1 MVKFVDTREIKAR
14 ELLKYLQSSG
24 NLQVD
29 TDLVDT
35 NLKQPHH
42 RDVGVTCLMSEALF
56 PFVFWALLTN
66 WYQQNSNCVGKR
78 YY

>member
-42 RDVGVTCLMSEALF
+42 RDVGVTCLMSEAFCFHLYF
-56 PFVFWALLTN
+56 ELSWLTDI
-66 WYQQNSNCVGKR
+66 SRILTV
-78 YY
+78 